1 MRRFMCLLVCGY
13 LTLLCAGDVR
23 AQNVSVKA
31 VLNSRLPDLRFENI
45 SLGDAMDFL
54 RDVSGANIHVNW
66 RAIEELG
73 IGKDTVIN
81 VRLRSVTMRKVL
93 QLVLSEAGRGNLLT
107 YYIDGNVLEIT
118 TREIADRQMLTRV
131 YPVDDLLMEV
141 PNFEQP
147 PTFNIQGSSA
157 GGGGGGG
164 NLFGNL
170 TQQQAGQNTREA
182 RAQALVDTIQA
193 IISPEIWNSNGGP
206 AAIRMWSGSL
216 IVTAPRSVHEALA
229 GYVD

>member
-1 MRRFMCLLVCGY
+1 MRRFNFLIICASLL
-13 LTLLCAGDVR
+13 LLCSGDVR
-23 AQNVSVKA
+23 AQHVSA
-31 VLNSRLPDLRFENI
+31 RAALNARLPDLKFDNI
-45 SLGDAMDFL
+45 SLGDALEFV

-73 IGKDTVIN
+73 IGRDTMIN
-81 VRLRSVTMRKVL
+81 VRLRSVSLRKVL

-107 YYIDGNVLEIT
+107 YYIDDNVLEIT

-131 YPVDDLLMEV
+131 YPVDDLLMEI

-147 PTFNIQGSSA
+147 PSFNIQGSTA

-164 NLFGNL
+164 NLFGNIG
-170 TQQQAGQNTREA
+170 QQQAGQNTREA

-193 IISPEIWNSNGGP
+193 IISPDIWNTNGGP
-206 AAIRMWSGSL
+206 AAIRLWSGSL